1 MQETD
6 DAKIIQMC
14 WDRSEKAI
22 SAIAEKYGRFCMSI
36 ARNILGSQ
44 EDAEECVNDSYLA
57 VWNSIPPKRPSTL
70 APFLGRITRN
80 RALNMYKQQHA
91 EKRGGYGLDL
101 VLEELEEV
109 LPSRESADSE
119 LLEKEFME
127 NVQRYLSSLPPEK
140 RKIFVR
146 RYWYADSV
154 KDIAKAS
161 GLSKNNISVSLH
173 RMRKDLLTYLEKGG
187 PSV

>member
-1 MQETD
+1 
-6 DAKIIQMC
+6 
-14 WDRSEKAI
+14 
-22 SAIAEKYGRFCMSI
+22 MSI

-44 EDAEECVNDSYLA
+44 EDAEECVNDAYLA

-91 EKRGGYGLDL
+91 EKRGGYGLTL

-109 LPSRESADSE
+109 LPSGESADSA
-119 LLEKEFME
+119 LLQKEFME
-127 NVQRYLSSLPPEK
+127 TVQRFLSSLPPEK

-154 KDIAKAS
+154 KDIAAACGAS
-161 GLSKNNISVSLH
+161 ENSISVALH
-173 RMRKDLLTYLEKGG
+173 RMRKDLLAYLEKGG
-187 PSV
+187 PAT